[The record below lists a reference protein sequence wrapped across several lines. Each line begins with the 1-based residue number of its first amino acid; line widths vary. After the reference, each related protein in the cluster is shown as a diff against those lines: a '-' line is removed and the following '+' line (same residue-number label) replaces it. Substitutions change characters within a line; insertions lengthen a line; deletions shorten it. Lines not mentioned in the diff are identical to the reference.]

1 MTNGHWGVCR
11 SAPPIPEPGEP
22 RNRYLG
28 AGGADFDKGDFVT
41 GFPYPRSAERPRRG
55 RSVPFWN
62 LFPCASSFAMETG
75 NQKHKTTG
83 AVVGKCAL
91 LYRSGVLLASNASVG
106 TNAKKHLLGEPKPH
120 SGKAGFTQFLLT
132 QPELARGGLP
142 SGAVG
147 SPPGTPIRI
156 QTERPPPGPMSG
168 GGQKNGLSQPMELR
182 IT

>member
-1 MTNGHWGVCR
+1 M
-11 SAPPIPEPGEP
+11 
-22 RNRYLG
+22 
-28 AGGADFDKGDFVT
+28 
-41 GFPYPRSAERPRRG
+41 
-55 RSVPFWN
+55 PFWN

-132 QPELARGGLP
+132 QPELARGGPSVRCGGVPPRDPHPHPDGKTP
-142 SGAVG
+142 SGAHVRRG
-147 SPPGTPIRI
+147 SE
-156 QTERPPPGPMSG
+156 ERPVSAYGITNYLISQESSG
-168 GGQKNGLSQPMELR
+168 KPTSMEPDAGCSR
-182 IT
+182 TT

>member
-1 MTNGHWGVCR
+1 M
-11 SAPPIPEPGEP
+11 
-22 RNRYLG
+22 
-28 AGGADFDKGDFVT
+28 
-41 GFPYPRSAERPRRG
+41 
-55 RSVPFWN
+55 PFWN

-132 QPELARGGLP
+132 QPELARGAFRP
-142 SGAVG
+142 VRMG
-147 SPPGTPIRI
+147 SPRDPHSASGQKDPLRGPIRRGSE
-156 QTERPPPGPMSG
+156 ERPVSAYG
-168 GGQKNGLSQPMELR
+168 
-182 IT
+182 ITNH

>member
-1 MTNGHWGVCR
+1 M
-11 SAPPIPEPGEP
+11 
-22 RNRYLG
+22 
-28 AGGADFDKGDFVT
+28 
-41 GFPYPRSAERPRRG
+41 
-55 RSVPFWN
+55 PFWN

-120 SGKAGFTQFLLT
+120 NGKAGFTQFLLT
-132 QPELARGGLP
+132 QPELARGSFRPVRWG
-142 SGAVG
+142 
-147 SPPGTPIRI
+147 PPGTPIRI

-168 GGQKNGLSQPMELR
+168 GGQKNGLFQPMELQ